1 MTKDKTPKTP
11 AKFTEATFTAYTPI
25 GSTSYI
31 LLPDGSFAR
40 KLKPVI
46 VNGVSYYNLSKGKGK
61 LKRISADKVADFLSA
76 IDNAT
81 PSKHTDTL

>member
-1 MTKDKTPKTP
+1 MTKDKT
-11 AKFTEATFTAYTPI
+11 AKFNLPTFTAYTPI

-76 IDNAT
+76 IDYTT
-81 PSKHTDTL
+81 PAKHNDTL

>member
-1 MTKDKTPKTP
+1 MTKDKT
-11 AKFTEATFTAYTPI
+11 AKLNLPTFTAYTPI

-46 VNGVSYYNLSKGKGK
+46 VNGVSYYNLSKGNGK

-76 IDNAT
+76 IDNPT
-81 PSKHTDTL
+81 PAKHNDTL

>member
-1 MTKDKTPKTP
+1 MTDKKTTK
-11 AKFTEATFTAYTPI
+11 ATAATFTQI

-61 LKRISADKVADFLSA
+61 AKRITADRVADFLSA
-76 IDNAT
+76 IAS
-81 PSKHTDTL
+81 PSPTEDKTTL

>member
-1 MTKDKTPKTP
+1 MTKDKT
-11 AKFTEATFTAYTPI
+11 AKPTAASYTQI

-61 LKRISADKVADFLSA
+61 AKRITADKVADFLSA
-76 IDNAT
+76 IDNAA
-81 PSKHTDTL
+81 PAKHNDTL

>member
-1 MTKDKTPKTP
+1 MTDKKTPKT
-11 AKFTEATFTAYTPI
+11 TAASYTQI

-61 LKRISADKVADFLSA
+61 LKRISAAKVADFLSA
-76 IDNAT
+76 IDNPT
-81 PSKHTDTL
+81 PAKHNDTL

>member
-1 MTKDKTPKTP
+1 MTDKKTPKTP
-11 AKFTEATFTAYTPI
+11 AASYTQL

-61 LKRISADKVADFLSA
+61 LKRISAAKVADFLSA

-81 PSKHTDTL
+81 PAKHTDTL

>member
-1 MTKDKTPKTP
+1 MTKDKT
-11 AKFTEATFTAYTPI
+11 AKPNLPTFTAYTPI

-61 LKRISADKVADFLSA
+61 AKRITADKVADFLSA
-76 IDNAT
+76 IDNAA

>member
-1 MTKDKTPKTP
+1 MTDKKTPKT
-11 AKFTEATFTAYTPI
+11 TAASYI
-25 GSTSYI
+25 QLGSTSYI

-61 LKRISADKVADFLSA
+61 LKRISADKVADFISA

-81 PSKHTDTL
+81 PAKHTDSL

>member
-1 MTKDKTPKTP
+1 MTKDKTTKT
-11 AKFTEATFTAYTPI
+11 TAVSYTQI

-31 LLPDGSFAR
+31 LLSDGSFAR

-46 VNGVSYYNLSKGKGK
+46 VNGISYYNLSKGKGK
-61 LKRISADKVADFLSA
+61 AKRITADRVADFLSA

-81 PSKHTDTL
+81 PAKHNDTL